1 MPIPQTDITWQ
12 LLQPSTIVIL
22 LLMAA
27 FGFAVMRWHKAA
39 RRLLG
44 LGLLLTILP
53 ALLPIEAFLSN
64 YLESQL
70 PALNQLPGQ
79 VDGIVVLGGAVEWRV
94 TEERGQL
101 AVNAAAERL
110 MVAASLARRYPA
122 AHLVFTGLFRE
133 SVPQEFTPQ
142 GEGFFVGPEYAGRR
156 ITYIGEARSTYEE
169 ALLTLERVRPQAGE
183 TWLLVTSAWHM
194 PRAYL
199 TFQAQGWTLIPY
211 PVDFRSNPASPPAPS
226 FAIIRRLS
234 ELDEVVRE
242 WGALFIYHRTGRTTR
257 LLP

>member
-1 MPIPQTDITWQ
+1 MIPQTDLTWQ
-12 LLQPSTIVIL
+12 LLQPSSLIIL
-22 LLMAA
+22 LLVAA
-27 FGFAVMRWHKAA
+27 LLSALLRWHSSA
-39 RRLLG
+39 RRLLS
-44 LGLLLTILP
+44 LALVLLLAP
-53 ALLPIEAFLSN
+53 ALLPLEAWLGN

-70 PALNQLPGQ
+70 PPPAQLPER

-110 MVAASLARRYPA
+110 MAAASLARRYPE
-122 AHLVFTGLFRE
+122 AHLVFTGLYRE

-142 GEGFFVGPEYAGRR
+142 GSGFFVGPEYAGRR
-156 ITYIGEARSTYEE
+156 LTFIGEARSTYEE

-199 TFQAQGWTLIPY
+199 TFQAQGWSLLPY
-211 PVDFRSNPASPPAPS
+211 PVDFRSTRAALPGPS
-226 FAIIRRLS
+226 LAVIQRLAG
-234 ELDEVVRE
+234 LDEMVRE
-242 WGALFIYHRTGRTTR
+242 WGALVIYQRTGRTAR